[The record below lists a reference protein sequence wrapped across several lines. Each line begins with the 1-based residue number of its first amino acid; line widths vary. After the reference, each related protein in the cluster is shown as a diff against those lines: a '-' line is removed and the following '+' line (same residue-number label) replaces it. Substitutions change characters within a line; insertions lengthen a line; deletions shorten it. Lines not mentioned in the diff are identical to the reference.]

1 MAFTTQELENIA
13 AATLDFYIKDKPFAQ
28 TIQEKPLLA
37 ALTKKQKSFP
47 GGKGKISLP
56 VVFDYTTAIKGFS
69 HLDTVTYDNPA
80 NLKRVE
86 YNWKEI
92 HAGITVSLTE
102 LKHDGISVVDSLNG
116 ASTTKHSDRE
126 MTALTGLLEHKLA
139 DMTEGWARS
148 FNDMLWKD
156 GTQDAKLIPG
166 ITAFITDDPTH
177 GTVGGIDR
185 ANVTAWRNR
194 SFVGTNKI
202 IASKTNQTLTKT
214 LRAEVRQ
221 LTRFGGKPNLIFCG
235 SAALAKL
242 EEEVFEKGLYT
253 QQGFLNGGTNNIG
266 MADIEMRGVGK
277 FVYDPTLDTLGKS
290 DYIYFID
297 ESNIKLMVMDGED
310 KKTHN
315 PARPHDQYVIYRA
328 MTWTG
333 GLTAT
338 QLNGCAVYQVG

>member
-13 AATLDFYIKDKPFAQ
+13 AASLDYYIKGDAFAQ

-37 ALTKKQKSFP
+37 ALTKKQKTFP
-47 GGKGKISLP
+47 GGKENISIP
-56 VVFDYTTAIKGFS
+56 VVFDYTTAISGFS
-69 HLDTVTYDNPA
+69 HLDTVTYANPA
-80 NLKRVE
+80 NLKRVV
-86 YNWKEI
+86 YPWKEI

-102 LKHDGISVVDSLNG
+102 LKHDGISVTDSLNG
-116 ASTTKHSDRE
+116 ASTSKHSERE
-126 MTALTGLLEHKLA
+126 EVALTGLLENKLA
-139 DMTEGWARS
+139 DMSEGWART

-156 GTQDAKLIPG
+156 GTQDAKVVPG
-166 ITAFITDDPTH
+166 LASLITDDPTT
-177 GTVGGIDR
+177 GTVGGINR
-185 ANVTAWRNR
+185 ATVAAWRNR
-194 SFVGTNKI
+194 AATGVNKV
-202 IASKTNQTLTKT
+202 IANKTNQTLTKF

-221 LTRFGGKPNLIFCG
+221 LTRFGGKPSLILCG
-235 SAALAKL
+235 STAMAKL

-253 QQGFLNGGTNNIG
+253 QQGFINKGTNDIG
-266 MADIEMRGVGK
+266 MATIAMRGVGE

-297 ESNIKLMVMDGED
+297 ESNIKLFVMDGED
-310 KKTHN
+310 KKQHN

-338 QLNGCAVYQVG
+338 KLNGCGVYQVG